1 MSAIVEPRA
10 RARGGIFEPIPPIP
24 FPSLWRTDTRSIVGS
39 VLLAVAFSANM
50 QITERLDTATVGG
63 IIPWTAIPFGIMWFT
78 TACFFFGMTGGL
90 IVASFNPIIAI
101 LTATGPLAPVHF
113 TINWSFNI
121 PMALMAAYVLKKGKP
136 IPYTTYLAMVMVS
149 EVAIATSLIPIWLF
163 LFKFGAAQVAGLWLW
178 AVAEGLPG
186 SILGFIFVRSVA
198 KSGVLSA

>member
-1 MSAIVEPRA
+1 MSAIAEPRA

-101 LTATGPLAPVHF
+101 LDLEHRETRETHGGARVIEQIVPLRLDAGNRRE
-113 TINWSFNI
+113 T
-121 PMALMAAYVLKKGKP
+121 KP
-136 IPYTTYLAMVMVS
+136 IVVQKRALERRKPLSNAGALAS
-149 EVAIATSLIPIWLF
+149 EIFANDLDRPIDTKL
-163 LFKFGAAQVAGLWLW
+163 
-178 AVAEGLPG
+178 
-186 SILGFIFVRSVA
+186 
-198 KSGVLSA
+198 VLL

>member
-1 MSAIVEPRA
+1 VSAIAEPRA
-10 RARGGIFEPIPPIP
+10 GARRGFFEPIPPIS

-63 IIPWTAIPFGIMWFT
+63 IIPWTALPFGVMWFT
-78 TACFFFGMTGGL
+78 AACFFFGMTGGL
-90 IVASFNPIIAI
+90 IAASFNPIIAI

-113 TINWSFNI
+113 TINWSFCI
-121 PMALMAAYVLKKGKP
+121 PMALMAAYVLRKNKP
-136 IPYTTYLAMVMVS
+136 ISYRTYLIMVMVS
-149 EVAIATSLIPIWLF
+149 VAAIATSLIPVWLF
-163 LFKFGAAQVAGLWLW
+163 LFKFSLPQVAGLWLW

-186 SILGFIFVRSVA
+186 SILGFLFVRSVA

>member
-1 MSAIVEPRA
+1 MDAAVNVA
-10 RARGGIFEPIPPIP
+10 RRGGLFEPIPPIP

-63 IIPWTAIPFGIMWFT
+63 IIPWTALPFGIMWFT

-90 IVASFNPIIAI
+90 IVASFNPIIAV

-121 PMALMAAYVLKKGKP
+121 PMAIMAAYVLRRGLP
-136 IPYTTYLAMVMVS
+136 ITFTTYVTMVLIAELFLA
-149 EVAIATSLIPIWLF
+149 TGLIPVWLF
-163 LFKFGAAQVAGLWLW
+163 LFKFNALQTTGLWLW
-178 AVAEGLPG
+178 AVLEAIPA
-186 SILGFIFVRSVA
+186 SILGFAFVRTVA
-198 KSGVLSA
+198 KSRVLSA

>member
-1 MSAIVEPRA
+1 MEATANVA
-10 RARGGIFEPIPPIP
+10 RRGGLFEPIPPIP
-24 FPSLWRTDTRSIVGS
+24 FPGLWRTDTRSIVGS

-63 IIPWTAIPFGIMWFT
+63 IIPWTALPFGIMWFT

-121 PMALMAAYVLKKGKP
+121 PMAVMAGYVLRKGQP
-136 IPYTTYLAMVMVS
+136 VTFGTYVTMVLIAELFLA
-149 EVAIATSLIPIWLF
+149 TGLIPVWLF
-163 LFKFGAAQVAGLWLW
+163 LFKFSALQTAGLWVW
-178 AVAEGLPG
+178 AVVEAVPA
-186 SILGFIFVRSVA
+186 SILGFVFVRTVA
-198 KSGVLSA
+198 KSGVLSS

>member
-1 MSAIVEPRA
+1 MDAAVNVA
-10 RARGGIFEPIPPIP
+10 RRGGLFEPIPPIP

-63 IIPWTAIPFGIMWFT
+63 IIPWTALPFGIMWFT

-90 IVASFNPIIAI
+90 IVASFNPIIAV

-121 PMALMAAYVLKKGKP
+121 PMAIMAAYVLRRGLP
-136 IPYTTYLAMVMVS
+136 ITFTTYVTMVLIAELFLA
-149 EVAIATSLIPIWLF
+149 TGLIPVWLF
-163 LFKFGAAQVAGLWLW
+163 LFKFNALQTTGLWLW
-178 AVAEGLPG
+178 AVLEAIPA
-186 SILGFIFVRSVA
+186 SILGFAFVRTVA